1 MTSQNSISADK
12 NNNFKFLLGTLKGA
26 WTQGV
31 ISFSVIFFIGP
42 ILLLLAC
49 NSYDATIYRPKNIEG
64 LVSSIFSVYSFYN
77 VVAAMLAVFFAIAM
91 FNYLNSRVSVNF
103 YHSLPFKRTRMFFI
117 NFFSGIAMFSLGLV
131 LNYLICI
138 AIPAVTD
145 MGFAECLP
153 AISSVFINAFIYFI
167 FIYSMTVM
175 IGMTTGLA
183 PVQWLMTV
191 AAVAILPAI
200 KLCVN
205 LLKSFYYNEFW
216 LDYFLEYDKFL
227 STSPVVVLFENKAF
241 TLKTKI
247 IFLSLAVLFT
257 VIAVILY
264 HYRLS
269 EKSGNPFVFGKFA
282 SVIKYLIMFPASMA
296 FAIIFGVLG
305 DENLIWLIF
314 GSISG
319 AVVAWMIM
327 NSIINKTARAMF
339 TAVKGMIIFT
349 AAVTAFNIFLTCAVE
364 PIENFLLNDAFVKS
378 VTLELEG
385 YSELSRVT
393 FKEDESKNAL
403 VEMMS
408 IEAED
413 TGVDYE
419 TYIIP
424 QSSSLETNGLTEDS
438 VDPDGYI
445 TIDGTDYY
453 VGYYDTDRIRVR
465 AVAKTWFGYEIAR
478 EIIINDRV
486 YDYFD
491 KLKTIAD
498 SDEYKRA
505 ITDKIDTLS
514 EKSRIMVDIK
524 PNMIKDGKIFITFDD
539 GELKGFNNYSDTVYS
554 KDIHGELLEAY
565 KKDIET
571 VSFESYNAPV
581 IGQICINVE
590 NSLSYGSVTL
600 PITTKFTNTLQY
612 LKRCGFINS
621 VDYPGDLAE
630 VIEAV
635 HVYDYKTGE
644 VITVKDTDL
653 KKEIFE
659 SVDTYDIYCQYGSY
673 FNTVDHRYRVLYEYS
688 YTEEQRYNEYRYE
701 DTYSTEPTV
710 VELVETYEGNGTARA
725 EFICGRVPAFI
736 EEYFGN

>member
-31 ISFSVIFFIGP
+31 VSFSVIFFIGP

-49 NSYDATIYRPKNIEG
+49 NSYDETIYRPKSIEG
-64 LVSSIFSVYSFYN
+64 LVSSIYGVYSFYN

-103 YHSLPFKRTRMFFI
+103 YHSLPFKRTRMFFT
-117 NFFSGIAMFSLGLV
+117 NYFSGIAMFSLGLV

-200 KLCVN
+200 KVCVN

-216 LDYFLEYDKFL
+216 LDYFMEYDKFL
-227 STSPVVVLFENKAF
+227 PTSPVAVLFENRAF
-241 TLKTKI
+241 TLKTKTL
-247 IFLSLAVLFT
+247 FLMLAVLFT

-296 FAIIFGVLG
+296 FAIIFGALG
-305 DENLIWLIF
+305 DENFIWLIF
-314 GSISG
+314 GSVSG

-339 TAVKGMIIFT
+339 TAVRGMIIFT
-349 AAVTAFNIFLTCAVE
+349 AVATAFNIFLTCAVE

-378 VTLELEG
+378 VTLELDG
-385 YSELSRVT
+385 YNELSRVT

-408 IEAED
+408 MEIED

-424 QSSSLETNGLTEDS
+424 QSSLVETNEITYDS
-438 VDPDGYI
+438 VEPDGYI

-453 VGYYDTDRIRVR
+453 VGSYDTDRIRVR
-465 AVAKTWFGYEIAR
+465 AVARTWFGYEIAR
-478 EIIINDRV
+478 EIVINDRV

-491 KLKTIAD
+491 KLEAIVD
-498 SDEYKRA
+498 SDEYNRVM
-505 ITDKIDTLS
+505 TDKIDSLL
-514 EKSRIMVDIK
+514 EGKRIMIDIK
-524 PNMIKDGKIFITFDD
+524 PNMIKDGKILLTTDD
-539 GELKGFNNYSDTVYS
+539 SKLKGFNNYNNNVY
-554 KDIHGELLEAY
+554 DENAHGELFEAY
-565 KKDIET
+565 KKDLEN
-571 VSFESYNAPV
+571 VSFESYNSPV
-581 IGQICINVE
+581 LGEILIEHDDNF
-590 NSLSYGSVTL
+590 NYSNFRL
-600 PITTKFTNTLQY
+600 PITLKFANTLEY
-612 LKRCGFINS
+612 LEECGLINS
-621 VDYPGDLAE
+621 VDFAGDLAE
-630 VIEAV
+630 VIEKV
-635 HVYDYKTGE
+635 HIYDYMTGE
-644 VITVKDTDL
+644 VMTVKDTEL
-653 KKEIFE
+653 KKEVFE
-659 SVDTYDIYCQYGSY
+659 SIDTYGIYCQYSSY
-673 FNTVDHRYRVLYEYS
+673 FNTVDHRYKVFYDFS
-688 YTEEQRYNEYRYE
+688 YTEEQRYSEYKNEP
-701 DTYSTEPTV
+701 YSTESTV

-725 EFICGRVPAFI
+725 EFVCGNVPTFV
-736 EEYFGN
+736 EEYFES